1 VEQFLHVDARGERGA
16 WLWREPA
23 AWLREKQLG
32 RSFWVFFSIAFF
44 FDLGFAVY
52 FFLFSLYLLDL
63 HFTERSIGLIVAA
76 VSLGSVVGTLP
87 AGFVARRIGLRPLL
101 LACLVAAPMLGGLR
115 LLFVEEN
122 AQVALAFVH
131 GLAMC
136 LWGVCFL
143 PSVARATTEEN
154 RTSAFSLVFSVG
166 VGTSMVGGLL
176 CGYLPQWLRS
186 AGFILQPGSVKR
198 LILFAGCGAAALAL
212 IPLLRMAHAVRWSE
226 TPAEEHPCP
235 AVRPRRGRLHPF
247 LLRFLPAMMLWTAV
261 QSSFSPFANVYLSRK
276 LHVPLLR
283 IGMIYSAA
291 QVLQFCAGLAAP
303 LLFRALGI
311 VRGVVGIQIATG
323 AAMVCLGATR
333 TMQLAVPLY
342 IGFSVVQWM
351 SGPGLYNLLMS
362 AVPDQERSLSSAMT
376 LFCNA
381 LAGAAATAATGVLLT
396 RFGYER
402 VLFGCGM
409 LAVAAG
415 VLFQVLVGSSERQKI
430 GPL

>member
-1 VEQFLHVDARGERGA
+1 VEQLLHVDVRGERGA
-16 WLWREPA
+16 SLWKEPA
-23 AWLREKQLG
+23 AWLKEKQLG

-87 AGFVARRIGLRPLL
+87 AGFVARRTGLRPLL
-101 LACLVAAPMLGGLR
+101 LACLVAAPVLGGLR
-115 LLFVEEN
+115 LLFVEEH
-122 AQVALAFVH
+122 AQIGLAFVH
-131 GLAMC
+131 GLAM
-136 LWGVCFL
+136 WGVCFL

-186 AGFILQPGSVKR
+186 AGFILQPVSVKR
-198 LILFAGCGAAALAL
+198 LILFAGCGAAAFAL
-212 IPLLRMAHAVRWSE
+212 IPLLRMGHAVRWGE
-226 TPAEEHPCP
+226 TVAEEHPRS
-235 AVRPRRGRLHPF
+235 AVRPRHARLHPF
-247 LLRFLPAMMLWTAV
+247 LLRFLPAMMLWTGV
-261 QSSFSPFANVYLSRK
+261 QSSFNPFASVYLSRE

-283 IGMIYSAA
+283 IGVIYSAA

-323 AAMVCLGATR
+323 AAMVCLGATH
-333 TMQLAVPLY
+333 TMRLAVPLY
-342 IGFSVVQWM
+342 VGFSAVQWM
-351 SGPGLYNLLMS
+351 SGPGLYKLLMS
-362 AVPDQERSLSSAMT
+362 AIPDEERSVASAMT

-381 LAGAAATAATGVLLT
+381 LAGAGATAATGVLLT
-396 RFGYER
+396 RFGYEK

-409 LAVAAG
+409 LALAAA
-415 VLFQVLVGSSERQKI
+415 VLFQVLVGTSERQKAMQS
-430 GPL
+430 